1 MDDFTLVGA
10 RPQAAPP
17 QHATEPWHKDLPI
30 VSILLLALIVLGC
43 LLCDVFLTKDSGYM
57 DLRHCS
63 AAPNREFLFGTDTMG
78 RDIFSMIWSGG
89 RLSLFIGICATL
101 LSTAIAVFFG
111 SLSGCAGEKLDAFF
125 MRVNEIFISI
135 PNLLL
140 IVVFVCSFIE
150 GRERGMFYGLV
161 AGLFMD
167 LFYSG
172 PFGFYTLFFINL
184 GYVSGICNKYYYE
197 DYITLPL
204 LLSLASDLIYNLYIY
219 VFRFL
224 IRNRLNFGHY
234 LVSIIIPEI
243 IFTTVTT
250 LVVYRFFLFI
260 NRKLKEW
267 EQRRDSNIV

>member
-1 MDDFTLVGA
+1 MLILAFTIQICVF
-10 RPQAAPP
+10 PQIA
-17 QHATEPWHKDLPI
+17 
-30 VSILLLALIVLGC
+30 
-43 LLCDVFLTKDSGYM
+43 FLS
-57 DLRHCS
+57 S
-63 AAPNREFLFGTDTMG
+63 A
-78 RDIFSMIWSGG
+78 
-89 RLSLFIGICATL
+89 
-101 LSTAIAVFFG
+101 
-111 SLSGCAGEKLDAFF
+111 
-125 MRVNEIFISI
+125 

-224 IRNRLNFGHY
+224 IRNRLNLGIIWSPSLSRRSY
-234 LVSIIIPEI
+234 LPRLRRLSYTG
-243 IFTTVTT
+243 FS
-250 LVVYRFFLFI
+250 FLSTG
-260 NRKLKEW
+260 N
-267 EQRRDSNIV
+267 

>member
-1 MDDFTLVGA
+1 MRKLLINLVMLILAFTIQICVF
-10 RPQAAPP
+10 PQIA
-17 QHATEPWHKDLPI
+17 
-30 VSILLLALIVLGC
+30 
-43 LLCDVFLTKDSGYM
+43 FLS
-57 DLRHCS
+57 S
-63 AAPNREFLFGTDTMG
+63 A
-78 RDIFSMIWSGG
+78 
-89 RLSLFIGICATL
+89 
-101 LSTAIAVFFG
+101 
-111 SLSGCAGEKLDAFF
+111 
-125 MRVNEIFISI
+125 

-150 GRERGMFYGLV
+150 GRERGMLYGLV

>member
-17 QHATEPWHKDLPI
+17 QHAKEPWHKDLPI

-43 LLCDVFLTKDSGYM
+43 LLCDVFLTKDPGYM
-57 DLRHCS
+57 DLSHCS

-140 IVVFVCSFIE
+140 IVLLI
-150 GRERGMFYGLV
+150 RLLV
-161 AGLFMD
+161 
-167 LFYSG
+167 
-172 PFGFYTLFFINL
+172 
-184 GYVSGICNKYYYE
+184 
-197 DYITLPL
+197 L
-204 LLSLASDLIYNLYIY
+204 LLIS
-219 VFRFL
+219 VFH
-224 IRNRLNFGHY
+224 G
-234 LVSIIIPEI
+234 
-243 IFTTVTT
+243 
-250 LVVYRFFLFI
+250 
-260 NRKLKEW
+260 RKPPVL
-267 EQRRDSNIV
+267 

>member
-1 MDDFTLVGA
+1 MRKLLINLVMLILAFTIQICVF
-10 RPQAAPP
+10 PQIA
-17 QHATEPWHKDLPI
+17 
-30 VSILLLALIVLGC
+30 
-43 LLCDVFLTKDSGYM
+43 FLS
-57 DLRHCS
+57 S
-63 AAPNREFLFGTDTMG
+63 A
-78 RDIFSMIWSGG
+78 
-89 RLSLFIGICATL
+89 
-101 LSTAIAVFFG
+101 
-111 SLSGCAGEKLDAFF
+111 
-125 MRVNEIFISI
+125 

-184 GYVSGICNKYYYE
+184 GYVSGICNK
-197 DYITLPL
+197 
-204 LLSLASDLIYNLYIY
+204 DLIYNLYIY

>member
-1 MDDFTLVGA
+1 
-10 RPQAAPP
+10 
-17 QHATEPWHKDLPI
+17 
-30 VSILLLALIVLGC
+30 
-43 LLCDVFLTKDSGYM
+43 
-57 DLRHCS
+57 
-63 AAPNREFLFGTDTMG
+63 
-78 RDIFSMIWSGG
+78 
-89 RLSLFIGICATL
+89 
-101 LSTAIAVFFG
+101 
-111 SLSGCAGEKLDAFF
+111 
-125 MRVNEIFISI
+125 
-135 PNLLL
+135 
-140 IVVFVCSFIE
+140 
-150 GRERGMFYGLV
+150 MFYGLV

-267 EQRRDSNIV
+267 EQRRDSNIVDDLKEYLREWFKKVITSRLFVLAVVFCLMSSALVMRLFNLQIIKGEEYQDAYTAMTEKVIKTASTRGNIYDRNGNVLAYNELAYDVTIQDTGAYKTECTVGTRCSTIWYRFLNKTR